1 MPIPQPDFLVT
12 PPERI
17 NLDYAKAREKGRD
30 DILRNLSGV
39 ALAGNFLWT
48 AADEGR
54 SVECL
59 EPDEHGGYRCR
70 KQYSL
75 DDIFPKLP
83 NPPDEADIESLA
95 VTTAKDGTMTLW
107 ICGSHCLV
115 RRQSKKEREQE
126 KARKPRRIRSHID
139 PRQSRHLLGRV
150 TLTKGGGGLDKKSG
164 AALPFANRGGLY
176 QCLVKDD
183 FLEPF
188 MDLPSKENGLD
199 IEGMATED
207 GRTVFLGLRGPR
219 IDGIAVV
226 LEIKLTKD
234 MRLVGS
240 APFLHFLDLC
250 GLAVRDLVFID
261 DAIFILAGPVGPVN
275 GPFRIYRWRPKR
287 RRKTCAPDPVYNW
300 PRIAEHPEALCRLGR
315 DGRKGLIV
323 LYDSPDCKRVSG
335 TSVEAD
341 WFAFTPSAL
350 HA

>member
-1 MPIPQPDFLVT
+1 MLVPPPDFLVT
-12 PPERI
+12 PPQRI
-17 NLDYAKAREKGRD
+17 SLDYAKAREKGRD

-39 ALAGNFLWT
+39 AVAGDFLWT

-59 EPDEHGGYRCR
+59 EPDGHGGYRCH
-70 KQYSL
+70 KQYRL

-95 VTTAKDGTMTLW
+95 VTTAKDRTMTLW

-126 KARKPRRIRSHID
+126 KAHKPRRIRSHID

-150 TLTKGGGGLDKKSG
+150 TLTNEGGALDKKSG
-164 AALPFANRGGLY
+164 AALPFANRGALCQRLGR
-176 QCLVKDD
+176 DD
-183 FLEPF
+183 FLAPF

-219 IDGIAVV
+219 IDGIAVI
-226 LEIKLTKD
+226 LEIRLTKD
-234 MRLVGS
+234 MRLSGS
-240 APFLHFLDLC
+240 APFLHFLELG
-250 GLAVRDLVFID
+250 GLAVRDLAFID
-261 DAIFILAGPVGPVN
+261 DDIFILAGPVGPVN
-275 GPFRIYRWRPKR
+275 GPFRIYRWHPRR
-287 RRKTCAPDPVYNW
+287 RRKTHAPVHVYNW
-300 PRIAEHPEALCRLGR
+300 PRIAEHPEAICRLDR

-323 LYDSPDCKRVSG
+323 LYDSPDCKRVTR